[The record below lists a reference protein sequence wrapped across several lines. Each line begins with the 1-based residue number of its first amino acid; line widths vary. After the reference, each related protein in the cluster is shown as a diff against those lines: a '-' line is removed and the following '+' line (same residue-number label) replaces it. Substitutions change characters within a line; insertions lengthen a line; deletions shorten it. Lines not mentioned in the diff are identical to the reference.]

1 MLCIVIALQ
10 CSAVLYG
17 CTLVWPRDIF
27 LAWIK
32 YQRNIGFNIKRIL
45 WHWLF
50 THSILLFECFE
61 LSFQWWE
68 DALYRIHSVSFWF
81 HTWANYVTTCK
92 HFLKPMSAFRQSLRM
107 LGKVHLNDVHYKT
120 SAKVFFFLL
129 SKPANFR
136 VKFNQFLNGLPLSFC
151 HLCCILCAGFLKYS

>member
-1 MLCIVIALQ
+1 MLCIVIAL
-10 CSAVLYG
+10 YG
-17 CTLVWPRDIF
+17 CTLLWPRDIF

-32 YQRNIGFNIKRIL
+32 YQRNIGFNIQRIL

-68 DALYRIHSVSFWF
+68 DALFRFHSVLIS
-81 HTWANYVTTCK
+81 HLSK
-92 HFLKPMSAFRQSLRM
+92 LRHNLQTFSETHVYFISRAYCCM
-107 LGKVHLNDVHYKT
+107 LGKVHLNNVHCKT
-120 SAKVFFFLL
+120 SVKVFFLL